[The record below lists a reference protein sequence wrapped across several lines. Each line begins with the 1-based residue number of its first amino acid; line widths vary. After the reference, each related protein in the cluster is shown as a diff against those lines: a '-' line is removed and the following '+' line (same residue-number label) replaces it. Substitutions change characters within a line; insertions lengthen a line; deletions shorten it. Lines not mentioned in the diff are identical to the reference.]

1 MKKYLLAMV
10 LVFVGVYLLDGHCTT
25 SRFKEG
31 DIIFQTSKSEQS
43 KYIRMATKSQLSH
56 CGIVVEKGGRQYVLE
71 ASNVIK
77 LTPVDDF
84 IAKGV
89 GKKYWVKRVVDKPV
103 KIRYQHLLG
112 RRYDSQ
118 FKWNNNL
125 YYCSELVYH
134 IYDSQLGIKL
144 GKPRKVSSYWGVGL
158 FKKYIKKRKIDMDE
172 LVISPK
178 DIYDA

>member
-1 MKKYLLAMV
+1 MV
-10 LVFVGVYLLDGHCTT
+10 LRLQARVLQNP
-25 SRFKEG
+25 
-31 DIIFQTSKSEQS
+31 QTSKSEQS

-56 CGIVVEKGGRQYVLE
+56 CGIVVEKGGRQYVLD

-84 IAKGV
+84 IVKG
-89 GKKYWVKRVVDKPV
+89 VDKPV

-144 GKPRKVSSYWGVGL
+144 GKPRKVSSYWGVGF